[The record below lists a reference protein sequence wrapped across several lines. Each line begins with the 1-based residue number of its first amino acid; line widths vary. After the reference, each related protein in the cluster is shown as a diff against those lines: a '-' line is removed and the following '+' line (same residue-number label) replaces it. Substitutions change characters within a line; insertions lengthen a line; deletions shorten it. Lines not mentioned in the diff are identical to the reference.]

1 MKELLSLY
9 RIIVIL
15 LYRKIDITQE
25 ILDKNKCFI
34 GNLTRSE
41 FISHI
46 INLKLN
52 IEHIIEYENL
62 SNNNIRNFTGLRNSL
77 GNILYDIE
85 AHPYRQLYIQDI

>member
-41 FISHI
+41 FISYL
-46 INLKLN
+46 INLKQNL
-52 IEHIIEYENL
+52 ERIIEYENL
-62 SNNNIRNFTGLRNSL
+62 SNNIRNFTGLRNSL

>member
-41 FISHI
+41 FISHL
-46 INLKLN
+46 INLKQNL
-52 IEHIIEYENL
+52 ERIIEYENL
-62 SNNNIRNFTGLRNSL
+62 SNNIRNFTGLRNSL